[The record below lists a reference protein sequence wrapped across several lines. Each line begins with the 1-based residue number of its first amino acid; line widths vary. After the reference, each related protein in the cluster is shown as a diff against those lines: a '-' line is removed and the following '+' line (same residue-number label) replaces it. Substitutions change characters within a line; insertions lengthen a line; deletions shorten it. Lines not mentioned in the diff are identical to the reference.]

1 MIAKM
6 ALLAVGGREYALPV
20 DRIRH
25 ILADAKVFPLVCLR
39 SGFAGVFLFD
49 NEVVPQLQHEALAEE
64 HATSGLLPYMV
75 ICQSDFGEV
84 GLPIDHAVRIVDAG
98 DGQLSPAPPD
108 SEPAMITQLFI
119 RHGESYP
126 LLDIDTL
133 LAQLPYS

>member
-6 ALLAVGGREYALPV
+6 ALVTVGGREYALPV

-25 ILADAKVFPLVCLR
+25 ILADALVYPLVCLR
-39 SGFAGVFLFD
+39 SGFSGIFLFGG
-49 NEVVPQLQHEALAEE
+49 EVIPQLNCETLADEQLDS
-64 HATSGLLPYMV
+64 ALPYTV

-84 GLPIDHAVRIVDAG
+84 GLPIDQAVRIVNADEG
-98 DGQLSPAPPD
+98 RLSPAPPD
-108 SEPAMITQLFI
+108 IEPAMITQLFI